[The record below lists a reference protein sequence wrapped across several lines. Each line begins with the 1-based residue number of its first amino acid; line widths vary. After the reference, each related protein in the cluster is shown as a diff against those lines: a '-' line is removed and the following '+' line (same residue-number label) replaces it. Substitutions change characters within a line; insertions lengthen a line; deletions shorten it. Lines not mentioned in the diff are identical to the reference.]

1 MLLNKKSKQTIQLVQ
16 VGKFLGR
23 KNSVGKDS
31 RSAPPKFAR
40 IKPKKEA
47 SFEHGKIC
55 SNLNSEYVVPQT
67 FRKSDYCSLGGSLS
81 PSSQESGNK
90 NYHSFHHPA
99 CNMELS
105 ALANYA
111 AISRTVGDIEF
122 DSDLN
127 TPCKNVII
135 SNSSEDVNT
144 KDGEDADSQ
153 SSEAYEGQT
162 DNQLATLEDIRALF
176 SEFQEFPYNSVQ
188 VSNYNF

>member
-1 MLLNKKSKQTIQLVQ
+1 
-16 VGKFLGR
+16 
-23 KNSVGKDS
+23 
-31 RSAPPKFAR
+31 
-40 IKPKKEA
+40 
-47 SFEHGKIC
+47 
-55 SNLNSEYVVPQT
+55 
-67 FRKSDYCSLGGSLS
+67 
-81 PSSQESGNK
+81 
-90 NYHSFHHPA
+90 
-99 CNMELS
+99 MELS

-127 TPCKNVII
+127 TPCNNVII